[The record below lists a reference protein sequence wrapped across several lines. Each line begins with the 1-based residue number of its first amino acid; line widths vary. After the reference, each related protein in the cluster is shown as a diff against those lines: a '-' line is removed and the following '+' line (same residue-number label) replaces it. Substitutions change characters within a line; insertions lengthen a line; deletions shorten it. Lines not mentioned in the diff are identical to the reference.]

1 MTRSIPSIL
10 DVRTSEEK
18 FELRTV
24 FIALWK
30 RYWWRLSGPIRRMVP
45 VTPETRLEAYRAIC
59 AADVVG
65 RVGYRRVLEG
75 APDVDAVKLR
85 YHLGHIAWLVTQVR
99 GGVGDEVVGR
109 ARAVPTLR
117 EQAQDHVAAFRRK
130 VR

>member
-45 VTPETRLEAYRAIC
+45 VTPEARFAAWEAFC
-59 AADVVG
+59 QADVIG
-65 RVGYRRVLEG
+65 RVGFRRVLDG
-75 APDVDAVKLR
+75 APDADAVKLR
-85 YHLGHIAWLVTQVR
+85 WHLEHIAWLIVQAR
-99 GGVGDEVVGR
+99 GVVGDG
-109 ARAVPTLR
+109 ARVVPTLR

-130 VR
+130 AR